1 MSAPYVPPLRTW
13 RTKLRES
20 LTERLG
26 LKVICLLLA
35 VLLWLV
41 VHTRRPVDGDAAV
54 GIAPLLEAP
63 RRALRPSERAVVAPA
78 RAPAPDSAVAR
89 TP

>member
-1 MSAPYVPPLRTW
+1 MTPPYVPPRRTW

-20 LTERLG
+20 VTERLG
-26 LKVICLLLA
+26 LKVIALLLA

-41 VHTRRPVDGDAAV
+41 VHTRRPAAGDVAGRV
-54 GIAPLLEAP
+54 APLLDAP
-63 RRALRPSERAVVAPA
+63 QRVQPRTPRVSERPVVAPA
-78 RAPAPDSAVAR
+78 SDSTVSA

>member
-1 MSAPYVPPLRTW
+1 
-13 RTKLRES
+13 LRES
-20 LTERLG
+20 VTERLG
-26 LKVICLLLA
+26 LKVISLLLA

-41 VHTRRPVDGDAAV
+41 VHTRRPADGDVAV
-54 GIAPLLEAP
+54 GIAPLLDAP
-63 RRALRPSERAVVAPA
+63 RRAHPSERGVVAPA